1 MLHVRNNSSNNTT
14 MTCAQANKHYQ
25 NVVSLSVT
33 VSVSVN
39 VALAPAN
46 EVQLTVFEMLQNAN
60 KLLL

>member
-1 MLHVRNNSSNNTT
+1 

-33 VSVSVN
+33 VSVSVSVN

>member
-1 MLHVRNNSSNNTT
+1 MLNVRNNSSNNTT
-14 MTCAQANKHYQ
+14 MTCAQVNKHYQ
-25 NVVSLSVT
+25 NVVS
-33 VSVSVN
+33 VSVSVT